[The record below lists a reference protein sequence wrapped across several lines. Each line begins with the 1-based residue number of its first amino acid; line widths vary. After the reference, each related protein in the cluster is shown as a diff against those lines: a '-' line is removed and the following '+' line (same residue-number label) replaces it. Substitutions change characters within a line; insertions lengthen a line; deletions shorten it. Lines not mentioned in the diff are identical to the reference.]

1 MCARCAHGAAKV
13 LTGSSSLTTGAQL
26 DGCPGTFDTLPAVAA
41 AVSRHR
47 TLHGVSGGEL
57 KWPVMLDGGV
67 RRGTD
72 VVKALTSE
80 NNQIRVTGII
90 KKCSIC
96 PGECSATAQVAQSS
110 QNLHSRAGTETESAE
125 LPYPVRF

>member
-26 DGCPGTFDTLPAVAA
+26 DGCPGAFDTLPAVTA

-47 TLHGVSGGEL
+47 TLHGVSGGEV
-57 KWPVMLDGGV
+57 KWPVMLDGGL

-72 VVKALTSE
+72 VAKAPRVE
-80 NNQIRVTGII
+80 NNQIRVTGI
-90 KKCSIC
+90 
-96 PGECSATAQVAQSS
+96 T
-110 QNLHSRAGTETESAE
+110 LETST
-125 LPYPVRF
+125 